1 MEGGSVE
8 RTRSLRWLYLI
19 GVIGAVTLLAGV
31 TAAASAGKTEDTAPT
46 TKAARTTVTLAGW
59 SLAGNRAE
67 QNALLRTIAQFERR
81 NPNIDVDYQ
90 AIAGDYDAA
99 MLARFA
105 ARRPPDVF
113 YVDSLDVPDYLPALE
128 PLNDDIRRNRFS
140 TRQFFP
146 RLLNAFRVRGQI
158 YGFPKDWS
166 SLGLVGNTQM
176 LNAAGIRTPPKTWA
190 QFTSAL
196 QRLRARNA
204 VPNGAPACLSLDWA
218 RILAFIYQNRGAW
231 LNPART
237 RSLINSPQ
245 NRATVT
251 QYLGWFRSGLARTPE
266 QLGVDW
272 CGQALGEGK
281 AAFIFEGNW
290 VVGFMQTGFS
300 NVRYRIYPML
310 RQRAGGNLAFTVAYS
325 IGRFSSKKAAAW
337 RLLAFLTGPVGM
349 RTWTSGGIAL
359 PSRRDVRVPPG
370 RAALVNAAPSS
381 RPWQF
386 VSGFDR
392 VVDLA
397 GKELEATFEGNQTVA
412 QMLQKI
418 DAATKEALER

>member
-1 MEGGSVE
+1 MGGRHIRRWTGAFSV
-8 RTRSLRWLYLI
+8 
-19 GVIGAVTLLAGV
+19 VAAVALV
-31 TAAASAGKTEDTAPT
+31 TALSAAGGQEGAK
-46 TKAARTTVTLAGW
+46 KAQARTTVTLAGW

-67 QNALLRTIAQFERR
+67 QNALLATIAAFERR
-81 NPNIDVDYQ
+81 NRNIDVNY
-90 AIAGDYDAA
+90 APISGDYDAA

-128 PLNDDIRRNRFS
+128 PLNDEIRRTKFS
-140 TRQFFP
+140 TKPFFP

-166 SLGLVGNTQM
+166 SLGLVANTQM
-176 LNAAGIRTPPKTWA
+176 MAAAGIRTPPKTWA

-196 QRLRARNA
+196 QRLRSRNA

-237 RSLINSPQ
+237 QSQINSAQ
-245 NRATVT
+245 NRATLER
-251 QYLGWFRSGLARTPE
+251 YLGWLKSGLAKTPA
-266 QLGVDW
+266 QLGVNW
-272 CGQALGEGK
+272 CGQALGERK

-290 VVGFMQTGFS
+290 IVGFMQTGFA

-325 IGRFSSKKAAAW
+325 IGKFSRNKAAAW
-337 RLLAFLTGPVGM
+337 RLLTFLTGKQGM
-349 RTWTSGGIAL
+349 GVWTRGGIAL
-359 PSRRDVRVPPG
+359 PSRRDVKVPAG
-370 RAALVNAAPSS
+370 RGALVGAAPSS

-397 GKELEATFEGNQTVA
+397 GKELEKTFEGNQTVA
-412 QMLQKI
+412 QMLQNI
-418 DAATKEALER
+418 DEATKDALRRR